1 MLDNILHGS
10 ITLGISILL
19 APFLLTYLTTW
30 LRGTL
35 AAKRSGT
42 EKTPPLVPYA
52 IPFLGSLF
60 AFAFDTCHFIDV
72 NS

>member
-1 MLDNILHGS
+1 MLDDILRGPVPF
-10 ITLGISILL
+10 GISILL

-30 LRGTL
+30 LRGTI
-35 AAKRSGT
+35 AAKRIGT
-42 EKTPPLVPYA
+42 GKTPPLVPYV

-60 AFAFDTCHFIDV
+60 TFAFDTCHFIDV